1 LSSLVSVIVLNW
13 NGDKYI
19 HRCVES
25 VINQSYN
32 DIEIIVVDNASN
44 DGSLEKVE
52 KMYPNFIYIENSE
65 NYGFSFGMNQG
76 ITVSSGEYVIP
87 LNLDVYLHKDYVKE
101 CIECF
106 KKNPLIGAVGGKE
119 LLWKGD
125 ELTNESMVG
134 EGIYLRKRFQG
145 IGGPITNIGKECFM
159 VTGSFPIFRK
169 SMLENIYEK
178 TGDYYDEM
186 FETGW
191 EDIDLF
197 FRMHLNGWKCWFT
210 PRAYGW
216 HVGSASDNENIR
228 LVDKSFDYQVRV
240 LRNRYYTIIKNVPKG
255 VFISIF
261 PYLVMAE
268 IGMMLVY
275 SIKYPKTFKALQ
287 KARKLVKE
295 KMAILREKR
304 RLVQQSIKVNNKY
317 IKSFFIKI

>member
-1 LSSLVSVIVLNW
+1 
-13 NGDKYI
+13 
-19 HRCVES
+19 
-25 VINQSYN
+25 
-32 DIEIIVVDNASN
+32 
-44 DGSLEKVE
+44 
-52 KMYPNFIYIENSE
+52 M
-65 NYGFSFGMNQG
+65 
-76 ITVSSGEYVIP
+76 
-87 LNLDVYLHKDYVKE
+87 
-101 CIECF
+101 
-106 KKNPLIGAVGGKE
+106 
-119 LLWKGD
+119 
-125 ELTNESMVG
+125 
-134 EGIYLRKRFQG
+134 
-145 IGGPITNIGKECFM
+145 
-159 VTGSFPIFRK
+159 
-169 SMLENIYEK
+169 
-178 TGDYYDEM
+178 
-186 FETGW
+186 
-191 EDIDLF
+191 
-197 FRMHLNGWKCWFT
+197 
-210 PRAYGW
+210 